1 MIFFPLI
8 VLPQS
13 QSDYLVHNISDGDS
27 FHSLKLKY
35 GVSKRK
41 IIKWNPELKKCKF
54 LSDCSHVTKIL
65 ILKSK
70 NQFENI
76 YTEDTI
82 FIDSIDIEN
91 SDIIDE
97 SIENV
102 NDLLDTLFIDMNLNE
117 DTINFNPRDSI
128 VNIAILLPFLSN
140 TKDSIISSTK
150 KLHQLIF

>member
-1 MIFFPLI
+1 MRLFIYYFLFFLILFPLI

-13 QSDYLVHNISDGDS
+13 QSDYLVHNISGGDS

-54 LSDCSHVTKIL
+54 LSDCPHITKIL

-70 NQFENI
+70 KNQFENI
-76 YTEDTI
+76 YIEDTT
-82 FIDSIDIEN
+82 FIDSSDIEN
-91 SDIIDE
+91 LDIIDG

-102 NDLLDTLFIDMNLNE
+102 NDLLDTLFIDVNLNE
-117 DTINFNPRDSI
+117 DTINFNP
-128 VNIAILLPFLSN
+128 VNE
-140 TKDSIISSTK
+140 
-150 KLHQLIF
+150 